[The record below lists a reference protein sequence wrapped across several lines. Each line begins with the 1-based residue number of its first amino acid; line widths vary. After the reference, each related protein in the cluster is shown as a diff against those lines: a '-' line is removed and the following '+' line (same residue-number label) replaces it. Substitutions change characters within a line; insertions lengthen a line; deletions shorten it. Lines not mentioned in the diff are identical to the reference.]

1 MTCTLGNTETRQACS
16 TMHGAALNTLTF
28 FFFFGICMHK
38 YTDRYTYAHTHTH
51 TNVQATTSKTTIV
64 TLLIKG
70 KSREK

>member
-28 FFFFGICMHK
+28 FFFFGICMHI
-38 YTDRYTYAHTHTH
+38 YTDRYTYAHTH